1 MLLLLEFI
9 YKLNQFIIALIEITV
24 NKWGMACGVWLMEL

>member
-1 MLLLLEFI
+1 MYLKYEELHFYCMLLLLEFI

-24 NKWGMACGVWLMEL
+24 NK